1 MVPEFGKD
9 CVWPPSGPVPVV
21 PLACVGFVPGFQVV
35 DPDSVVLLLP
45 AGGVAGGSG
54 CGAGVAWL
62 GAEQFI
68 SMV

>member
-1 MVPEFGKD
+1 
-9 CVWPPSGPVPVV
+9 V